1 MTGTF
6 DAGSVIYEVDM
17 DTSRLLAAR
26 REVDAALNGLN
37 GSMGRL
43 EASVN
48 RTERSIGSMERTMS
62 SLSGVAKGL
71 LAALSVQQVASYAD
85 AWTEL
90 NNKVANSVRTGETQA
105 EVMQRIFDVS
115 QATQSSLN
123 GTATLYARLERG
135 TRTYNTSAE
144 DLTRLT
150 TIINQGFAVSG
161 ATAQEA
167 ENAIIQLSQG
177 IASGVL
183 RGEEF
188 NSVSEQGSRLMV
200 ALADSMGVSI
210 GQLRAM
216 AAQGQ
221 LTTDVVVKGL
231 LSQGDAIGKEFA
243 NTTVSIAKGLQVA
256 GNNVTKFFGEN
267 STVKSF
273 AAGFRDSVITIS
285 ENLEALSGALIIV
298 AGIMGSRYVGA
309 LAMATAAKVQDTAA
323 SIAQSKASAVAAK
336 DAEIE
341 AAAKLRLAG
350 VEKDAAISALSLA
363 EGRLATIRATNASVA
378 SEVQLA
384 EAQTAQIRTQ
394 IAQIESE
401 KALEAQRL
409 KAQITDQGR
418 IATAT
423 RMAQLQQASTVLNQ
437 RLASAEAATAQAR
450 ASAIAQAE
458 AQVSASRLAAADATA
473 AATAANGRYI
483 ASQEASAVASRA
495 ASVAGGVLKG
505 ALGLIGGPAGA
516 AMLAAAAVFYF
527 WQKAQQAREE
537 SLRFAD
543 GLDRVNASMKAMNN
557 TQLRGTIADANK
569 SIRAQKDEI
578 SDLQSE
584 VDSLRSRYQNFTPE
598 AQAVAESMGQG
609 ADFARQQA
617 EVSDQ
622 LNQKTRDL
630 ANAQDKLAR
639 TQDTAAEANR
649 TLTNNMLTSMGVHDG
664 LIQKGWSLE
673 QVQGAVAKAFG
684 LTADEINRA
693 NQAGQNFNPKALQV
707 SPPTADGDKVI
718 LNLEEQNEL
727 LKIQDERQRAVTK
740 AKMQAAKVTDNPNQI
755 SRAGDLAG
763 ENFDL
768 QKSEE
773 ARKEAQRKSE
783 QQDKRS
789 ATAAESVAQK
799 LEQLRQESVLAAD
812 STEGLT
818 REQQL
823 LRAEQSLGAHATDEQ
838 KKKARD
844 YKAAALDAAAAAKGV
859 SEALRAMPEQAE
871 NKSYA
876 ESMQNLKA
884 ALNAGKIDLQ
894 EYNAATEKMA
904 LEHQNNL
911 AKINAQKTLNP
922 VATARAEV
930 DPIQQLVNE
939 NNQKLALMQQYQ
951 QQEQAI
957 LQQSYQRG
965 KISYDQFI
973 AAKSATD
980 AQYLALRTV
989 QENQFNEQMTAAQ
1002 WQLLSQQSLGYNM
1015 LTSAVDAFSGNASNA
1030 ITGLLTGTM
1039 SAQEAMQSLG
1049 NTILNSVINSIVQ
1062 VGVEMLKNF
1071 ILSQTLGAA
1080 TQAANAASAIAGGAT
1095 ALAAWSPAAIAASIA
1110 TGGTA
1115 SGTGLAAYQGAQA
1128 AGKAMSVLG
1137 ARYNGGP
1144 VSAGGL
1150 YQVGEKGKPEIYQAS
1165 TGKQYMI
1172 PGDNGKVI
1180 SNKDMNGG
1188 QVQVNIQFYDQTSG
1202 GQHSFQAQ
1210 ASQEGGVVT
1219 IEGFLTDLDRN
1230 GPMTSGMIGKFGL
1243 STKANGA
1250 F

>member
-1 MTGTF
+1 MAGTF
-6 DAGSVIYEVDM
+6 DAGSVVYEVDM

-231 LSQGDAIGKEFA
+231 LSQGDVIGKEFA

-285 ENLEALSGALIIV
+285 ENLETLSSVLLVV
-298 AGIMGSRYVGA
+298 AGIMGSRYAGA
-309 LAMATAAKVQDTAA
+309 LAMATSAKISDIAASRQQLLAEKQQSQAALIAANSVQRKALADKEAALSSLALAQAEYNVAKGSAAEMLALDALIAAKTRATM
-323 SIAQSKASAVAAK
+323 ASA
-336 DAEIE
+336 
-341 AAAKLRLAG
+341 
-350 VEKDAAISALSLA
+350 
-363 EGRLATIRATNASVA
+363 T
-378 SEVQLA
+378 LA
-384 EAQTAQIRTQ
+384 EAELAQ
-394 IAQIESE
+394 A
-401 KALEAQRL
+401 A
-409 KAQITDQGR
+409 
-418 IATAT
+418 
-423 RMAQLQQASTVLNQ
+423 AST
-437 RLASAEAATAQAR
+437 T
-450 ASAIAQAE
+450 
-458 AQVSASRLAAADATA
+458 
-473 AATAANGRYI
+473 AATAA
-483 ASQEASAVASRA
+483 RA
-495 ASVAGGVLKG
+495 ASVGIGLAGK
-505 ALGLIGGPAGA
+505 ALSLIGGPAGA
-516 AMLAAAAVFYF
+516 AMLAAAAIFYF
-527 WQKAQQAREE
+527 WQKAQQAKEE
-537 SLRFAD
+537 ALKFAD
-543 GLDRVNASMKAMNN
+543 SLDQVNKSIVAMNN
-557 TQLRGTIADANK
+557 SQLRGTIADANK
-569 SIRAQKDEI
+569 SIRAQEE
-578 SDLQSE
+578 E
-584 VDSLRSRYQNFTPE
+584 VTKLEESVKTLTERYSNFTPE
-598 AQAVAESMGQG
+598 AEEAAKRMGMGTNYAAEQK
-609 ADFARQQA
+609 
-617 EVSDQ
+617 EVFDE

-630 ANAQDKLAR
+630 SNARDKLSK
-639 TQDTAAEANR
+639 TSDTASEAIR
-649 TLTNNMLTSMGVHDG
+649 TLNNNMLTAMGVHEQ

-740 AKMQAAKVTDNPNQI
+740 ARMQAAKVTDNPNQI
-755 SRAGDLAG
+755 SKAGDLAG
-763 ENFDL
+763 ENYDL
-768 QKSEE
+768 QKAEE
-773 ARKEAQRKSE
+773 ARHEAQRKGE

-789 ATAAESVAQK
+789 ASAAESVAQK
-799 LEQLRQESVLAAD
+799 LDKLRAAQNLSTESVEKRRIQEA
-812 STEGLT
+812 G
-818 REQQL
+818 
-823 LRAEQSLGAHATDEQ
+823 LRAEQSLGSGATQKQLEEARALGEANERAAISIQKRKEAEQ
-838 KKKARD
+838 GQK
-844 YKAAALDAAAAAKGV
+844 YAKQEIASTQTTVDPSTGQAV
-859 SEALRAMPEQAE
+859 DPLAQINLQEQQKLEALAKYQEIDKQNTQLYEDAKTAILQQA
-871 NKSYA
+871 SY
-876 ESMQNLKA
+876 Q
-884 ALNAGKIDLQ
+884 
-894 EYNAATEKMA
+894 
-904 LEHQNNL
+904 
-911 AKINAQKTLNP
+911 
-922 VATARAEV
+922 R
-930 DPIQQLVNE
+930 
-939 NNQKLALMQQYQ
+939 
-951 QQEQAI
+951 QAI
-957 LQQSYQRG
+957 LQQEQQTYQQNVSSLLG
-965 KISYDQFI
+965 ESSNF
-973 AAKSATD
+973 AGSLAD
-980 AQYLALRTV
+980 AI
-989 QENQFNEQMTAAQ
+989 
-1002 WQLLSQQSLGYNM
+1002 G
-1015 LTSAVDAFSGNASNA
+1015 
-1030 ITGLLTGTM
+1030 
-1039 SAQEAMQSLG
+1039 
-1049 NTILNSVINSIVQ
+1049 
-1062 VGVEMLKNF
+1062 
-1071 ILSQTLGAA
+1071 
-1080 TQAANAASAIAGGAT
+1080 
-1095 ALAAWSPAAIAASIA
+1095 
-1110 TGGTA
+1110 
-1115 SGTGLAAYQGAQA
+1115 QA
-1128 AGKAMSVLG
+1128 AGKSSAAYQALFAISKGFAIAQASLNLQTAISNAMAIPWPANIPAIAQALSAGTQIVSAISGINYSG

-1180 SNKDMNGG
+1180 SNKDMQGG
-1188 QVQVNIQFYDQTSG
+1188 GGLNVQVVINN
-1202 GQHSFQAQ
+1202 Q
-1210 ASQEGGVVT
+1210 ASNAEPQYMGATQNDGNYVLE
-1219 IEGFLTDLDRN
+1219 FLISDAERN
-1230 GPMTSGMIGKFGL
+1230 GPYISTLQSTLGL
-1243 STKANGA
+1243 SRKANGA

>member
-1 MTGTF
+1 MAGTF
-6 DAGSVIYEVDM
+6 DAGSVVYEVDM

-256 GNNVTKFFGEN
+256 GNNITKFFGEN

-285 ENLEALSGALIIV
+285 ENLETLGTALIG
-298 AGIMGSRYVGA
+298 AAAIMGGRFAGA
-309 LAMATAAKVQDTAA
+309 LAMATAAQA
-323 SIAQSKASAVAAK
+323 SRVKATIQGIVATRQSAQQ
-336 DAEIE
+336 E
-341 AAAKLRLAG
+341 AAAASVTARKAAAD
-350 VEKDAAISALSLA
+350 KDAALSALNVATA
-363 EGRLATIRATNASVA
+363 EYNVA
-378 SEVQLA
+378 KGSAA
-384 EAQTAQIRTQ
+384 EAF
-394 IAQIESE
+394 
-401 KALEAQRL
+401 ALENVIRL
-409 KAQITDQGR
+409 RGIYV
-418 IATAT
+418 AT
-423 RMAQLQQASTVLNQ
+423 
-437 RLASAEAATAQAR
+437 SAEAALANNA
-450 ASAIAQAE
+450 
-458 AQVSASRLAAADATA
+458 LAASQAKV
-473 AATAANGRYI
+473 AATGITFANTMKVVN
-483 ASQEASAVASRA
+483 AVTAP
-495 ASVAGGVLKG
+495 L
-505 ALGLIGGPAGA
+505 GGPIGVIAIVAAGWY
-516 AMLAAAAVFYF
+516 LYS
-527 WQKAQQAREE
+527 QRQA
-537 SLRFAD
+537 
-543 GLDRVNASMKAMNN
+543 
-557 TQLRGTIADANK
+557 
-569 SIRAQKDEI
+569 
-578 SDLQSE
+578 
-584 VDSLRSRYQNFTPE
+584 
-598 AQAVAESMGQG
+598 
-609 ADFARQQA
+609 
-617 EVSDQ
+617 
-622 LNQKTRDL
+622 
-630 ANAQDKLAR
+630 
-639 TQDTAAEANR
+639 
-649 TLTNNMLTSMGVHDG
+649 
-664 LIQKGWSLE
+664 
-673 QVQGAVAKAFG
+673 
-684 LTADEINRA
+684 
-693 NQAGQNFNPKALQV
+693 
-707 SPPTADGDKVI
+707 
-718 LNLEEQNEL
+718 
-727 LKIQDERQRAVTK
+727 
-740 AKMQAAKVTDNPNQI
+740 
-755 SRAGDLAG
+755 
-763 ENFDL
+763 
-768 QKSEE
+768 E
-773 ARKEAQRKSE
+773 ARKEAIAFA
-783 QQDKRS
+783 DTVPDVIKRLKDMNLAQAQGVRADTVTS
-789 ATAAESVAQK
+789 IEAQKEAISDLKDTISGLQSDYEKYTTLARQYGVTEDQNNGFVIKAKDAANELAKKRRDLDGATATLKQTEDALHLINIQVNQGIVDQMRAARDNAIAIAEAEKQASFLGGTQAFLAEKLGQSTQALKAFNSESLKINWGGKEGEKLIKQAERRLALSKLEGEAKARQQAAYDAEDAGVTDERAIKRLQDNYAATERNTQARKDQKKEDNAAASEAKKLANQQESVAQK
-799 LEQLRQESVLAAD
+799 LANLKQQSELAAG
-812 STEGLT
+812 STQELS
-818 REQQL
+818 REQAVLQ
-823 LRAEQSLGAHATDEQ
+823 AQQSLGKGATQEQ
-838 KKKARD
+838 IALAGKYRGEIWDTANALKAQ
-844 YKAAALDAAAAAKGV
+844 AAAEKLLPEARENASYQQDVKDLHTALAAKKITQQQYNQT
-859 SEALRAMPEQAE
+859 SEQ
-871 NKSYA
+871 
-876 ESMQNLKA
+876 
-884 ALNAGKIDLQ
+884 
-894 EYNAATEKMA
+894 
-904 LEHQNNL
+904 LEAQHQVNL
-911 AKINAQKTLNP
+911 AKIRAQQTVSPMQEARGQIDP
-922 VATARAEV
+922 VQQLANQHAQELAL
-930 DPIQQLVNE
+930 IQQFE
-939 NNQKLALMQQYQ
+939 SQKGQ
-951 QQEQAI
+951 I
-957 LQQSYQRG
+957 TQRG
-965 KISYDQFI
+965 LELMN
-973 AAKSATD
+973 AANT
-980 AQYLALRTV
+980 QY
-989 QENQFNEQMTAAQ
+989 EQQRIAAQ
-1002 WQLLSQQSLGYNM
+1002 WEIWRQQNAGYEV
-1015 LTSAVDAFSGNASNA
+1015 AAAAFDSFAGNASNA
-1030 ITGLLTGTM
+1030 LTGILTGSM
-1039 SAQEAMQSLG
+1039 SVSEAMSSLG
-1049 NTILNSVINSIVQ
+1049 STVLNSVINSFVQ
-1062 VGVEMLKNF
+1062 MGVEWLKSV
-1071 ILSQTLGAA
+1071 IMG
-1080 TQAANAASAIAGGAT
+1080 QAGMTAASGMAIAQGQ
-1095 ALAAWSPAAIAASIA
+1095 LIAASMAPAAAMTSLA
-1110 TGGTA
+1110 TAGA
-1115 SGTGLAAYQGAQA
+1115 NAIPAQA
-1128 AGKAMSVLG
+1128 GIASTVGMAQALSIAG

-1202 GQHSFQAQ
+1202 GQHSFQAL

>member
-1 MTGTF
+1 MAGTF
-6 DAGSVIYEVDM
+6 DAGSVVYEVDM

-285 ENLEALSGALIIV
+285 ENLETLGTALIG
-298 AGIMGSRYVGA
+298 AAAIMGGRFAGA
-309 LAMATAAKVQDTAA
+309 LAMATAAQALRVKATIQGIVATRQ
-323 SIAQSKASAVAAK
+323 SAQQ
-336 DAEIE
+336 E
-341 AAAKLRLAG
+341 AAAASVTARKA
-350 VEKDAAISALSLA
+350 VADKDAALSALN
-363 EGRLATIRATNASVA
+363 LATAEYNVA
-378 SEVQLA
+378 KGSAA
-384 EAQTAQIRTQ
+384 EAF
-394 IAQIESE
+394 
-401 KALEAQRL
+401 ALENVIRL
-409 KAQITDQGR
+409 RGIYV
-418 IATAT
+418 AT
-423 RMAQLQQASTVLNQ
+423 
-437 RLASAEAATAQAR
+437 SAEAALANNA
-450 ASAIAQAE
+450 
-458 AQVSASRLAAADATA
+458 LAASQAKV
-473 AATAANGRYI
+473 AATGITFANTMK
-483 ASQEASAVASRA
+483 VVN
-495 ASVAGGVLKG
+495 SVTAPL
-505 ALGLIGGPAGA
+505 GGPIGVIAIVAAGWY
-516 AMLAAAAVFYF
+516 LYS
-527 WQKAQQAREE
+527 QRQA
-537 SLRFAD
+537 
-543 GLDRVNASMKAMNN
+543 
-557 TQLRGTIADANK
+557 
-569 SIRAQKDEI
+569 
-578 SDLQSE
+578 
-584 VDSLRSRYQNFTPE
+584 
-598 AQAVAESMGQG
+598 
-609 ADFARQQA
+609 
-617 EVSDQ
+617 
-622 LNQKTRDL
+622 
-630 ANAQDKLAR
+630 
-639 TQDTAAEANR
+639 
-649 TLTNNMLTSMGVHDG
+649 
-664 LIQKGWSLE
+664 
-673 QVQGAVAKAFG
+673 
-684 LTADEINRA
+684 
-693 NQAGQNFNPKALQV
+693 
-707 SPPTADGDKVI
+707 
-718 LNLEEQNEL
+718 
-727 LKIQDERQRAVTK
+727 
-740 AKMQAAKVTDNPNQI
+740 
-755 SRAGDLAG
+755 
-763 ENFDL
+763 
-768 QKSEE
+768 E
-773 ARKEAQRKSE
+773 ARKEAIAFA
-783 QQDKRS
+783 DTVPDVIKRLKDMNLAQAQGVRADTITS
-789 ATAAESVAQK
+789 IEAQKEAISDLKDTISGLQSDYEKYTTLARQYGVTEDQNNGFVIKARDAANELAKKRRDLDGATATLKQTEDALHLINIQVNQGIVDQMRAARDNAIAIAEAEKQASFLGGTQAFLAEKLGQSTQALKAFNSESLKINWGGKEGEKLIKQAERRLALSKLEGEAKARQQAAYDAEDAGVTDELAIKRLQDNYAATERNTQARKDQKKEDKAAESEAKKLANQQESVAQK
-799 LEQLRQESVLAAD
+799 LANLKQQSELAAG
-812 STEGLT
+812 STQELS
-818 REQQL
+818 REQAVLQ
-823 LRAEQSLGAHATDEQ
+823 AQQSLGKGATQEQ
-838 KKKARD
+838 IALAGKYRGEIWDTANALKAQ
-844 YKAAALDAAAAAKGV
+844 AAAEKLLPEARENASYQQDVKDLQTALAAKKITQQQYNQT
-859 SEALRAMPEQAE
+859 SEQLEA
-871 NKSYA
+871 
-876 ESMQNLKA
+876 
-884 ALNAGKIDLQ
+884 
-894 EYNAATEKMA
+894 
-904 LEHQNNL
+904 EHQVNL
-911 AKINAQKTLNP
+911 AKIRAQQTVSPMQEARGQIDP
-922 VATARAEV
+922 VQQLANQHAQELAL
-930 DPIQQLVNE
+930 IQQFE
-939 NNQKLALMQQYQ
+939 TQKGQ
-951 QQEQAI
+951 I
-957 LQQSYQRG
+957 TQRG
-965 KISYDQFI
+965 LELMN
-973 AAKSATD
+973 AANT
-980 AQYLALRTV
+980 QYE
-989 QENQFNEQMTAAQ
+989 QERIAAQ
-1002 WQLLSQQSLGYNM
+1002 WEIWRQQNAGYEV
-1015 LTSAVDAFSGNASNA
+1015 AAAAFDSFAGNASNA
-1030 ITGLLTGTM
+1030 LTGILTGSM
-1039 SAQEAMQSLG
+1039 SVSEAMSSLG
-1049 NTILNSVINSIVQ
+1049 STVLNSVINSFVQ
-1062 VGVEMLKNF
+1062 MGVEWLKSV
-1071 ILSQTLGAA
+1071 IMG
-1080 TQAANAASAIAGGAT
+1080 QAGMTAASGMAIAQGQ
-1095 ALAAWSPAAIAASIA
+1095 LIAASMAPAAAMTSLA
-1110 TGGTA
+1110 TAGA
-1115 SGTGLAAYQGAQA
+1115 NAIPAQA
-1128 AGKAMSVLG
+1128 GIASTVGMAQALSIAG

-1188 QVQVNIQFYDQTSG
+1188 QAQVNIQFYDQTSG
-1202 GQHSFQAQ
+1202 GQHSFQAL

>member
-1 MTGTF
+1 MAGTF

-285 ENLEALSGALIIV
+285 ENLETLGTALIG
-298 AGIMGSRYVGA
+298 AAAIMGGRFAGA
-309 LAMATAAKVQDTAA
+309 LAMATAAQA
-323 SIAQSKASAVAAK
+323 SRVKATIQGIVATRQSAQQ
-336 DAEIE
+336 E
-341 AAAKLRLAG
+341 AAAASVTARKA
-350 VEKDAAISALSLA
+350 VADKDAALSALN
-363 EGRLATIRATNASVA
+363 LATAEYNVA
-378 SEVQLA
+378 KGSAA
-384 EAQTAQIRTQ
+384 EAFAFENVIRLRG
-394 IAQIESE
+394 IYV
-401 KALEAQRL
+401 
-409 KAQITDQGR
+409 
-418 IATAT
+418 AT
-423 RMAQLQQASTVLNQ
+423 
-437 RLASAEAATAQAR
+437 SAEAALANNA
-450 ASAIAQAE
+450 
-458 AQVSASRLAAADATA
+458 LAASQAKV
-473 AATAANGRYI
+473 AATGITFANTMK
-483 ASQEASAVASRA
+483 VVN
-495 ASVAGGVLKG
+495 SVTAPL
-505 ALGLIGGPAGA
+505 GGPIGVIAIVAAGWY
-516 AMLAAAAVFYF
+516 LYS
-527 WQKAQQAREE
+527 QRQA
-537 SLRFAD
+537 
-543 GLDRVNASMKAMNN
+543 
-557 TQLRGTIADANK
+557 
-569 SIRAQKDEI
+569 
-578 SDLQSE
+578 
-584 VDSLRSRYQNFTPE
+584 
-598 AQAVAESMGQG
+598 
-609 ADFARQQA
+609 
-617 EVSDQ
+617 
-622 LNQKTRDL
+622 
-630 ANAQDKLAR
+630 
-639 TQDTAAEANR
+639 
-649 TLTNNMLTSMGVHDG
+649 
-664 LIQKGWSLE
+664 
-673 QVQGAVAKAFG
+673 
-684 LTADEINRA
+684 
-693 NQAGQNFNPKALQV
+693 
-707 SPPTADGDKVI
+707 
-718 LNLEEQNEL
+718 
-727 LKIQDERQRAVTK
+727 
-740 AKMQAAKVTDNPNQI
+740 
-755 SRAGDLAG
+755 
-763 ENFDL
+763 
-768 QKSEE
+768 E
-773 ARKEAQRKSE
+773 ARKEAIAFA
-783 QQDKRS
+783 DTVPDVIKRLKDMNLAQAQGVRADTVTS
-789 ATAAESVAQK
+789 IEAQKEAISDLKDTISGLQSDYEKYTTLARQYGVTEDQNNGFVIKARDAANELAKKRRDLDGATATLKQTEDALHLINIQVNQGIVDQMRAARDNAIAIAEAEKQASFLGGTQAFLAEKLGQSTQALKAFNSESLKINWGGKEGEKLIKQAERRLALSKLEGEAKARQQAAYDAEDAGVTDELAIKRLQDNYAATERNTQARKDQKKEDKAAESEAKKLANQQESVAQK
-799 LEQLRQESVLAAD
+799 LANLKQQSELAAG
-812 STEGLT
+812 STQELS
-818 REQQL
+818 REQAVLQ
-823 LRAEQSLGAHATDEQ
+823 AQQSLGKGATQEQ
-838 KKKARD
+838 IALAGKYRGEIWDTANALKAQ
-844 YKAAALDAAAAAKGV
+844 AAAEKLLPEARENASYQQDVKDLQTALAAKKITQQQYNQT
-859 SEALRAMPEQAE
+859 SEQ
-871 NKSYA
+871 
-876 ESMQNLKA
+876 
-884 ALNAGKIDLQ
+884 
-894 EYNAATEKMA
+894 
-904 LEHQNNL
+904 LEAQHQVNL
-911 AKINAQKTLNP
+911 AKIRAQQTVSPMQEARGQIDP
-922 VATARAEV
+922 VQQLANQHAQELAL
-930 DPIQQLVNE
+930 IQQFE
-939 NNQKLALMQQYQ
+939 TQKGQ
-951 QQEQAI
+951 I
-957 LQQSYQRG
+957 TQRG
-965 KISYDQFI
+965 LELMN
-973 AAKSATD
+973 AANT
-980 AQYLALRTV
+980 QYE
-989 QENQFNEQMTAAQ
+989 QERIAAQ
-1002 WQLLSQQSLGYNM
+1002 WEIWRQQNAGYEV
-1015 LTSAVDAFSGNASNA
+1015 AAAAFDSFAGNASNA
-1030 ITGLLTGTM
+1030 LTGILTGSM
-1039 SAQEAMQSLG
+1039 SVSEAMSSLG
-1049 NTILNSVINSIVQ
+1049 STVLNSVINSFVQ
-1062 VGVEMLKNF
+1062 MGVEWLKSV
-1071 ILSQTLGAA
+1071 IMG
-1080 TQAANAASAIAGGAT
+1080 QAGMTAASGMAIAQGQ
-1095 ALAAWSPAAIAASIA
+1095 LIAASMAPAAAMTSLA
-1110 TGGTA
+1110 TAGA
-1115 SGTGLAAYQGAQA
+1115 NAIPAQA
-1128 AGKAMSVLG
+1128 GIASTVGMAQALSIAG

-1202 GQHSFQAQ
+1202 GQHSFQAL